1 MQKSSVINRR
11 GFLKLAGFGAACAFA
26 GKSVAEI
33 VDSPAAGA
41 GKPNVVV
48 ILADDIGYGD
58 FGCYG
63 ATVVKTPNIDKLAA
77 QGVRFTDAHSSAA
90 TCTPTRYS
98 LMTGQYAWRKSG
110 TGILS
115 GVAKLCIDT
124 DRLTLPAMMKRA
136 GYATGC
142 VGKWHL
148 GLGDGNID
156 YNAEIKPG
164 PLDVGFDYCYII
176 PATGDRV
183 PCVYVENRRVV
194 NLDPADPIQVSYGK
208 KVGNEPTGREN
219 PELLKMKAINGHDGT
234 IINGIGRIGFM
245 AGGKAARWVDV
256 DIADTITAKA
266 VQYIEKSK
274 DKPFFLYFATHDIH
288 APRVPH
294 DRFKEASQ
302 CGLRGDAIQEFDW
315 SVGQIVDTLE
325 RLGLAEN
332 TLLIVTSDN
341 GPVVEDGYGD
351 GSAAKLNGHTPAGPL
366 RGGKYSYYEGGTREP
381 FVVRWP
387 KRVKPGTS
395 DALVCQ
401 IDLLASL
408 ATLTGQKLPD
418 AAGPDSMDVL
428 PALLGEAKEGRD
440 SLVEQGP
447 GQAIRKSN
455 WKYIPPRGAG
465 TGKKAKA
472 AGNVPAGET
481 AAAAMGELYDLS
493 TDLGETKNIAAEKAE
508 KVKEL
513 ADLLR
518 KIQETGRSR

>member
-1 MQKSSVINRR
+1 MHKSNTINRR

-26 GKSVAEI
+26 GKSIAEL
-33 VDSPAAGA
+33 VVSPAPGA
-41 GKPNVVV
+41 EMPNVVV

-63 ATVVKTPNIDKLAA
+63 ATTVKTPNVDKLAA
-77 QGVRFTDAHSSAA
+77 QGVRFTDAHCSAA

-98 LMTGQYAWRKSG
+98 LMTGQYAWRRPG

-194 NLDPADPIQVSYGK
+194 NLDPADPIRVSYGK
-208 KVGNEPTGREN
+208 KVGDEPTGREN
-219 PELLKMKAINGHDGT
+219 PELLKMKAINGHEGT
-234 IINGIGRIGFM
+234 IINGIGRIGYM
-245 AGGKAARWVDV
+245 AGGKAARWVDEN
-256 DIADTITAKA
+256 IADTITAKA
-266 VQYIEKSK
+266 VGYIEKSK

-294 DRFKEASQ
+294 DRFRGASR

-315 SVGQIVDTLE
+315 SVGQIVDTLD

-351 GSAAKLNGHTPAGPL
+351 GSADKLNGHKPAGPL
-366 RGGKYSYYEGGTREP
+366 RGGKYSHYEGGTREP
-381 FVVRWP
+381 FLVRWP

-395 DALVCQ
+395 DALLCQ
-401 IDLLASL
+401 IDLLACL
-408 ATLTGQKLPD
+408 AALTGQKLPE

-428 PALLGEAKEGRD
+428 PALLGESKQGRD

-447 GQAIRKSN
+447 SLAIRKGN
-455 WKYIPPRGAG
+455 WKYIPPRGANA
-465 TGKKAKA
+465 GKKAGKA
-472 AGNVPAGET
+472 VMKASADD
-481 AAAAMGELYDLS
+481 AAAGELYDLS
-493 TDLGETKNIAAEKAE
+493 TDLGETKNLVAENPAKAQ
-508 KVKEL
+508 EL
-513 ADLLR
+513 ADLLG
-518 KIQETGRSR
+518 KIQETGKSG